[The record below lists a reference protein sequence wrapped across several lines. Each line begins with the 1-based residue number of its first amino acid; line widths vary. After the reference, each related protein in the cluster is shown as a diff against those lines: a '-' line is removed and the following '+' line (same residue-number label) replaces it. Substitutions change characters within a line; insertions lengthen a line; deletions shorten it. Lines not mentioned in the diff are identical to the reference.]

1 MSKVI
6 IVQGKTVEEATTQ
19 ALAALG
25 ITHEEAEIEVLV
37 NPSRRL
43 MGLRRVMAEVKV
55 TKLEK
60 TSALTE
66 EMAFE
71 EAIDAIFE
79 GESMTSTQVKEDKGV
94 RVHKGALEFLIE
106 GESYPTIETSEGV
119 LFRVNGETKCGKVIV
134 QPDDQ
139 VTIEVSNEVI
149 PPQFSIQ
156 LLEQDMIGLLTFTP
170 GKAIV
175 RTIAD
180 TPFSSYLK
188 VIPKEE
194 VTYFNDL
201 DPQQIVEELK
211 RVGVQQGIIFP
222 AIKKVTTVEKP
233 YELIVAR
240 GTSPIE
246 GSDGDLEV
254 HIELDEFDPDSLARI
269 DFREM
274 NKISSSKEGD
284 IIATH
289 IPPVEG
295 KVGRNLRGQSIPVN
309 PVRDIN
315 LRLGKNVERIDEQ
328 VIAKIAGNP
337 SVTWRDRMVKIE
349 VNPEFHHPGEVSLES
364 GNIRSEGDVRIG
376 GNVLSSMFVGAT
388 GSIHIGGAVT
398 QATVQAMGSVV
409 IYGNVLSSTVTVG
422 QQEVI
427 MNDLVD
433 ELGRLTT
440 VLKKIK
446 VAMEQIFVIRGT
458 TADDLTSSELK
469 QLIYLLLEKK
479 YSNFEALNKSFIQA
493 VKENEGELTEEW
505 KVIAEQ
511 LHAIFVAP
519 VHEDMKLMDHLY
531 AVIEEA
537 KTLVETY
544 RFDVSSK
551 EQLIVPYAVNSTLYS
566 NGDIQVVSKGVF
578 QSKLTAE
585 NNITVKGV
593 CRGGEVVAKNQIIL
607 DETGSESPVKTLIR
621 TNESGRIKIGKA
633 YAGTEI
639 QIGNRRYSFMRDG
652 YNIHARLNEEGEL
665 VL

>member
-1 MSKVI
+1 MSQVI
-6 IVQGKTVEEATTQ
+6 VVQAKTVEEATTQ

-25 ITHEEAEIEVLV
+25 ITREEAEVEVLV

-43 MGLRRVMAEVKV
+43 MGLRRVLAEVKV
-55 TKLEK
+55 TKLEE

-71 EAIDAIFE
+71 QAIDAIFE
-79 GESMTSTQVKEDKGV
+79 GGSMTSAQVKEEQGV
-94 RVHKGALEFLIE
+94 RVHKGVLEFLIDE
-106 GESYPTIETSEGV
+106 ESYPTIETSEGV
-119 LFRVNGETKCGKVIV
+119 LLRVNGESKYGKVV
-134 QPDDQ
+134 VEPGDQ
-139 VTIEVSNEVI
+139 VRLEVSNEVI

-188 VIPKEE
+188 VTAEEE

-211 RVGVQQGIIFP
+211 RIGVQQGLIFP
-222 AIKKVTTVEKP
+222 AIKKVTTVDKP

-274 NKISSSKEGD
+274 NKISSSKAGD
-284 IIATH
+284 VIATH

-295 KVGRNLRGQSIPVN
+295 RVGQNLRGQSIPVS

-315 LRLGKNVERIDEQ
+315 LRLGKNVELVDKQ
-328 VIAKIAGNP
+328 VIAKISGNP
-337 SVTWRDRMVKIE
+337 SVTWRDRMVKID

-376 GNVLSSMFVGAT
+376 GKVQSSMFVGAT

-398 QATVQAMGSVV
+398 QATVQAMGSVA

-422 QQEVI
+422 KQEAI

-433 ELGRLTT
+433 QLGRLVTL
-440 VLKKIK
+440 LKKIK
-446 VAMEQIFVIRGT
+446 IAMEQIFVIRGT
-458 TADDLTSSELK
+458 TADELRSSELK

-479 YSNFEALNKSFIQA
+479 YSDFERLNKSFIQA
-493 VKENEGELTEEW
+493 VKESEKELTEEW
-505 KVIAEQ
+505 KGVAGQ

-519 VHEDMKLMDHLY
+519 VHEDMQMMDHLY
-531 AVIEEA
+531 DVIEEA
-537 KTLVETY
+537 KMLVDTY
-544 RFDVSSK
+544 RIDGSSK

-593 CRGGEVVAKNQIIL
+593 CRGGEVAATNQIIL

-621 TNESGRIKIGKA
+621 TSETGRIKIGKA

-652 YNIHARLNEEGEL
+652 YKIHARLNEEGEL

>member
-1 MSKVI
+1 MSQVI
-6 IVQGKTVEEATTQ
+6 VVQAKTVEEATTQ

-25 ITHEEAEIEVLV
+25 ITREEAEVEVLV

-43 MGLRRVMAEVKV
+43 MGLRRVLAEVKV

-71 EAIDAIFE
+71 QAIDAIFE
-79 GESMTSTQVKEDKGV
+79 GESMTSAQVKEEQGVRIHKGV
-94 RVHKGALEFLIE
+94 LEFLIDE
-106 GESYPTIETSEGV
+106 ESYPTIETGEGV
-119 LFRVNGETKCGKVIV
+119 LFRVNGKSKYGKVV
-134 QPDDQ
+134 VEPGDQ
-139 VTIEVSNEVI
+139 VRLEVSNEVI

-156 LLEQDMIGLLTFTP
+156 LLEQDMIVLLTFTP

-188 VIPKEE
+188 VTAEEE

-211 RVGVQQGIIFP
+211 RIGVQQGLIFP
-222 AIKKVTTVEKP
+222 AIKKVTTVDKP

-274 NKISSSKEGD
+274 NKISSSKAGD
-284 IIATH
+284 VIATH

-295 KVGRNLRGQSIPVN
+295 RVGRNLRGQSIPVS

-315 LRLGKNVERIDEQ
+315 LRLGKNVELVDKQ
-328 VIAKIAGNP
+328 VIAKISGNP
-337 SVTWRDRMVKIE
+337 SVTWRDRMVKID

-376 GNVLSSMFVGAT
+376 GKVQSSMFVGAT

-398 QATVQAMGSVV
+398 QATVQAMGSVA

-422 QQEVI
+422 KQEAI

-433 ELGRLTT
+433 QLGRLVTL
-440 VLKKIK
+440 LKKIK
-446 VAMEQIFVIRGT
+446 IAMEQIFVIRGT
-458 TADDLTSSELK
+458 TADELRSSELK

-479 YSNFEALNKSFIQA
+479 YSDFERLNKSFIQA
-493 VKENEGELTEEW
+493 VKESEKELTEEW
-505 KVIAEQ
+505 KGVAGQ

-519 VHEDMKLMDHLY
+519 VHEDMQMMDHLY
-531 AVIEEA
+531 DVIEEA
-537 KTLVETY
+537 KMLVDTY
-544 RFDVSSK
+544 RIDGSSK

-593 CRGGEVVAKNQIIL
+593 CRGGEVAATNQIIL

-621 TNESGRIKIGKA
+621 TSETGRIKIGKA

-652 YNIHARLNEEGEL
+652 YKIHARLNEEGEL

>member
-1 MSKVI
+1 MSQVI
-6 IVQGKTVEEATTQ
+6 VVQAKTVEEATTQ

-25 ITHEEAEIEVLV
+25 ITREEAEVEVLV

-43 MGLRRVMAEVKV
+43 MGLRRVLAEVKV

-71 EAIDAIFE
+71 QAIDAIFE
-79 GESMTSTQVKEDKGV
+79 GESMTSAQVKEEQGVRIHKGV
-94 RVHKGALEFLIE
+94 LEFLIDE
-106 GESYPTIETSEGV
+106 ESYPTIETGEGV
-119 LFRVNGETKCGKVIV
+119 LFRVNGKSKYGKVV
-134 QPDDQ
+134 VEPGDQ
-139 VTIEVSNEVI
+139 VRLEVSNEVI

-180 TPFSSYLK
+180 APFSSYLK
-188 VIPKEE
+188 VTAEEE

-211 RVGVQQGIIFP
+211 RIGVQQGLIFP
-222 AIKKVTTVEKP
+222 AIKKVTTVDKP

-274 NKISSSKEGD
+274 NKISSSKAGD
-284 IIATH
+284 VIATH

-295 KVGRNLRGQSIPVN
+295 RVGQNLRGQSIPVS

-315 LRLGKNVERIDEQ
+315 LRLGKNVELVDKQ
-328 VIAKIAGNP
+328 VIAKISGNP
-337 SVTWRDRMVKIE
+337 SVTWQDRMVKID

-376 GNVLSSMFVGAT
+376 GNVQSSMFVGAT

-398 QATVQAMGSVV
+398 QATVQAMGSVA

-427 MNDLVD
+427 MNDLVAQ
-433 ELGRLTT
+433 LGRLVTL
-440 VLKKIK
+440 LKKIK
-446 VAMEQIFVIRGT
+446 IAMEQIFVIRGT
-458 TADDLTSSELK
+458 TADELRSSELK

-479 YSNFEALNKSFIQA
+479 YSDFERLNKSFIQA
-493 VKENEGELTEEW
+493 VKENERELTEEW
-505 KVIAEQ
+505 QGVAGQ

-519 VHEDMKLMDHLY
+519 VHEDMQMMDHLY
-531 AVIEEA
+531 DVIEEA
-537 KTLVETY
+537 KMLVDRY
-544 RFDVSSK
+544 RIDGSSK

-593 CRGGEVVAKNQIIL
+593 CRGGEVAATNQIIL

-621 TNESGRIKIGKA
+621 TSETGRIKIGKA

-652 YNIHARLNEEGEL
+652 YKVHARLNEEGEL